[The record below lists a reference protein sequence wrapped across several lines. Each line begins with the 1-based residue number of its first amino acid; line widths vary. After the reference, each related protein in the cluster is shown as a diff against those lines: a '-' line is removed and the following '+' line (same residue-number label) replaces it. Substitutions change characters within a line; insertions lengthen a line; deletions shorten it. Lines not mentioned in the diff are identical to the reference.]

1 MGRADKRGLSEQC
14 GQYQR
19 ALAMERRLLSSFYTL
34 KRRKALKPD
43 SKIKNFYFVK
53 IGEIQPLNLMTL
65 YKQNMEMPPVS
76 AHKHEQEQEA
86 TVRNCPDVIESA

>member
-34 KRRKALKPD
+34 KRRKVLKSD
-43 SKIKNFYFVK
+43 SKIVK
-53 IGEIQPLNLMTL
+53 IFIFVEIGKIQSLNLVTL
-65 YKQNMEMPPVS
+65 
-76 AHKHEQEQEA
+76 HK
-86 TVRNCPDVIESA
+86 

>member
-43 SKIKNFYFVK
+43 SKIENFFILYGLPKNSFVFMLFVQ
-53 IGEIQPLNLMTL
+53 ILT
-65 YKQNMEMPPVS
+65 
-76 AHKHEQEQEA
+76 
-86 TVRNCPDVIESA
+86 